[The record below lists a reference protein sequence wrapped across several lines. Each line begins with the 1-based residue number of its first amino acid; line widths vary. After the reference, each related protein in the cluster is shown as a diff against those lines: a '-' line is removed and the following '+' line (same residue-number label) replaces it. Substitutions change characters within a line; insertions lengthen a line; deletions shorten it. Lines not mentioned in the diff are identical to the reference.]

1 MKKLLSIVVMMF
13 SIVGVR
19 PLFAQTA
26 KSISF
31 RISNIPNKQGNV
43 LLATANGK
51 HYGMAEASDSVVTIC
66 LNEFPLGKQAIYVFH
81 DANGNFKMD
90 MSDGKLPIEF
100 CAVQNVQITEDDQ
113 TFEIKLVDVRKK
125 HANNNQPINH

>member
-26 KSISF
+26 KSVSF
-31 RISNIPNKQGNV
+31 RISNIPNKQGKV

-66 LNEFPLGKQAIYVFH
+66 LNEFPLGKQAIYVS
-81 DANGNFKMD
+81 M
-90 MSDGKLPIEF
+90 M
-100 CAVQNVQITEDDQ
+100 Q
-113 TFEIKLVDVRKK
+113 TATSKWTCPMTSCQSSFVLYRMCR
-125 HANNNQPINH
+125 